1 MKCTSER
8 RARKREIFSETEN
21 ERKTVGWLVDWCFEP
36 SQPHRA
42 ISGLRERQGRER
54 ERERE
59 TERER
64 QRQRQRHRQTDR
76 QRQRHR
82 RDRDRDS
89 ERICAF
95 EYRSNAHLTSSSFI
109 TATAS

>member
-42 ISGLRERQGRER
+42 ISGLRERQGGER
-54 ERERE
+54 ERERD
-59 TERER
+59 T
-64 QRQRQRHRQTDR
+64 QRHRDTDRQTDR
-76 QRQRHR
+76 
-82 RDRDRDS
+82 DRDTEETETGTVRG
-89 ERICAF
+89 
-95 EYRSNAHLTSSSFI
+95 YVHSSI
-109 TATAS
+109 DQMHI

>member
-59 TERER
+59 TETETET
-64 QRQRQRHRQTDR
+64 QTDR
-76 QRQRHR
+76 QTETETQKRQRQGQ
-82 RDRDRDS
+82 
-89 ERICAF
+89 
-95 EYRSNAHLTSSSFI
+95 
-109 TATAS
+109 

>member
-54 ERERE
+54 ER
-59 TERER
+59 
-64 QRQRQRHRQTDR
+64 D
-76 QRQRHR
+76 
-82 RDRDRDS
+82 RDRDRDTDRQTDRDRDT
-89 ERICAF
+89 EETETGTVRG
-95 EYRSNAHLTSSSFI
+95 YVHSSI
-109 TATAS
+109 DQMHI